1 MDDDEEPV
9 VTFPDEAATGT
20 ELELRAPLSVSATPN
35 ELFVHANNHSADT
48 VKFEEKRMMSA
59 SKTKFIK
66 DGFSS
71 EQVRTIGRRG
81 SIHAAFIGRA
91 LTDQAKT
98 INRTQCISGNQ
109 QFERNEALTNR

>member
-35 ELFVHANNHSADT
+35 ELFACNNHSADT

-71 EQVRTIGRRG
+71 EQVRTIAAAPWLDIQ
-81 SIHAAFIGRA
+81 SILWRA
-91 LTDQAKT
+91 
-98 INRTQCISGNQ
+98 C
-109 QFERNEALTNR
+109 